1 MFSRRYVSVFQ
12 QSTKNGDNAHAN
24 SKLGYISKGLN
35 CPCAGR
41 PFIFQFWSR
50 IIRIFYPARI
60 HHKLKNVRPAYF
72 FYQLHAHRNELSCL
86 RTGACADLEY
96 WVPTS
101 PSCHHWENPKDYQLI
116 KQSKN
121 KSRNPVLPS
130 TNKISHWTPLERS
143 SRTARTHIGYIYA
156 IKDNCTI

>member
-1 MFSRRYVSVFQ
+1 M
-12 QSTKNGDNAHAN
+12 
-24 SKLGYISKGLN
+24 
-35 CPCAGR
+35 
-41 PFIFQFWSR
+41 
-50 IIRIFYPARI
+50 
-60 HHKLKNVRPAYF
+60 
-72 FYQLHAHRNELSCL
+72 HAHRNELSCL

-96 WVPTS
+96 GVEGPGPSQTH

-156 IKDNCTI
+156 IKDNCTILPLQTKSSYMYRIDDVHRKLLQHKDAHLQQVINSSFTGNASNNMKI